1 LLIRRRFPKGARPFG
16 MDQVLIMQNIIVMF
30 LVFLAVFLV
39 IYAMGKK
46 PVKRRE
52 QKIYACGEDIPP
64 EHLNVPQDSFYR
76 VFVRTLR
83 IGWLKRMHTG
93 NLSDYLAWIVLG
105 LVFLI
110 IILSILW

>member
-1 LLIRRRFPKGARPFG
+1 
-16 MDQVLIMQNIIVMF
+16 MDQMLIMQNIIVMF

-39 IYAMGKK
+39 IYAIGKK
-46 PVKRRE
+46 PTRRRRE

-83 IGWLKRMHTG
+83 IGWFRRMHTG
-93 NLSDYLAWIVLG
+93 NLSDYLVWIILG
-105 LVFLI
+105 LVFLVI
-110 IILSILW
+110 VISMLW